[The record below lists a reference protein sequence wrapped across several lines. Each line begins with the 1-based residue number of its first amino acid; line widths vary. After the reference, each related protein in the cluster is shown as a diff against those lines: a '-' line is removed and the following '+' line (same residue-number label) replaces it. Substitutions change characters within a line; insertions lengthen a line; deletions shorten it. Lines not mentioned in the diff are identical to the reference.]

1 MQKLLEICLKLT
13 KRIEIG
19 QKKKIIFIFFG
30 QMLKIKNIF
39 KIFVENFDLIENFQ
53 KSRFLWKIF
62 LKFEFL

>member
-19 QKKKIIFIFFG
+19 QKKIIFIFFG

-62 LKFEFL
+62 

>member
-19 QKKKIIFIFFG
+19 QKKIIFIFFG

-39 KIFVENFDLIENFQ
+39 KIFIENFQ
-53 KSRFLWKIF
+53 KSRFIWKIF
-62 LKFEFL
+62 